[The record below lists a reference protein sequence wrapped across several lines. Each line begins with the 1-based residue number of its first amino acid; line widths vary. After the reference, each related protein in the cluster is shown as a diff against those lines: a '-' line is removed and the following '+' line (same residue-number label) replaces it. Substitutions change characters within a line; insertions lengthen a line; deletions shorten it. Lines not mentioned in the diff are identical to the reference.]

1 MAARANSGQSVYRSR
16 RTSLK
21 LDKAA
26 VADAGRSAARVARRL
41 PSAGFLGFMC
51 LAVFAVPGLRGAQ
64 VCRQLTLQGEVS
76 AAREWKAPIGEGWV
90 IRLVPIPS
98 LQAGYTGWDLV
109 VDRERPA
116 GFPDALYLA
125 TPPYNSINQ
134 REIGTTYGL
143 RAQDAIGWNPRS
155 FRFLT
160 DPAAF
165 RAAKRHYNLAFAR
178 HKDRVPADVLA
189 AASAR
194 LLKLETHASTGQL
207 TILDA
212 RLVPGTA
219 DPARFAQ
226 QWSRAAS
233 RSKYQVDAAAPG
245 KSTARGELRSMRFRI
260 TLSLPP
266 DWAMPR
272 GVRAVQGACG
282 G

>member
-1 MAARANSGQSVYRSR
+1 MYLARRTPEGPREIPVAGAGRPAARI
-16 RTSLK
+16 
-21 LDKAA
+21 
-26 VADAGRSAARVARRL
+26 ARQL
-41 PSAGFLGFMC
+41 CHAGFPGLLC
-51 LAVFAVPGLRGAQ
+51 LALFSAPRLHAAQ
-64 VCRQLTLQGEVS
+64 VCRQMTLQGEVS
-76 AAREWKAPIGEGWV
+76 AAREWKGPIGEGWV
-90 IRLVPIPS
+90 IRLVPIPP

-165 RAAKRHYNLAFAR
+165 REAKQDYDLAFEL
-178 HKDRVPADVLA
+178 HKDPVPKSGIA
-189 AASAR
+189 AASAQLLR
-194 LLKLETHASTGQL
+194 LTAQAPTGQL

-219 DPARFAQ
+219 DPAAFAQ

-233 RSKYQVDAAAPG
+233 RSRYQVEAAPPG
-245 KSTARGELRSMRFRI
+245 KSTARGELRWMRFRI
-260 TLSLPP
+260 TLWLPQG
-266 DWAMPR
+266 WLMPR
-272 GVRAVQGACG
+272 GVHGVQGSCG
-282 G
+282 E